1 MPTDTTEPE
10 LTIVFAG
17 PGLSTAENT
26 KVNLDRW
33 MPDHVAAVVLPTK
46 IPRTH
51 KGLKTAAN
59 WLTAENNF
67 GPEGVDTIDD
77 LADFL
82 QNPPKDLAD
91 TKFILVVL
99 WGDEGDPETEALIR
113 LATDLFIP
121 VKDLTAGMDD
131 VVFEDKPPA
140 EPEPEATPRRTRR
153 TRGASAE
160 AVKPDDV
167 VGGVTVTEVTTS
179 PGPEKPARKRR
190 GAPRASNVTGPV
202 VAPDTEETPPWEP
215 GGVQAIVER
224 ATKAGVEAARAAK
237 PELYAA
243 AGQIPSTME
252 ALVAE
257 LEVFIDARVSELFI
271 SFGRS
276 LVSNGP
282 GRPRKDGS
290 PAQPRT
296 EPEKVALLFHDDG
309 TYTRRGRGRP
319 DPSTEVVYVNPDQV
333 TELLESP
340 GLR

>member
-59 WLTAENNF
+59 WLTAKNNF

-153 TRGASAE
+153 TRGSDTAKAE
-160 AVKPDDV
+160 AIVAEIPLPKA
-167 VGGVTVTEVTTS
+167 
-179 PGPEKPARKRR
+179 EKPAGRRR
-190 GAPRASNVTGPV
+190 GTPRGSNVTGPAV
-202 VAPDTEETPPWEP
+202 PADTSSTPPWKEDDP
-215 GGVQAIVER
+215 KTAVKR
-224 ATKAGVEAARAAK
+224 ATQAGVDASAANG
-237 PELYAA
+237 PVSHAA
-243 AGQIPSTME
+243 AGQVPSTME
-252 ALVAE
+252 ELVAE
-257 LEVFIDARVSELFI
+257 LESFIDTRVAELFI